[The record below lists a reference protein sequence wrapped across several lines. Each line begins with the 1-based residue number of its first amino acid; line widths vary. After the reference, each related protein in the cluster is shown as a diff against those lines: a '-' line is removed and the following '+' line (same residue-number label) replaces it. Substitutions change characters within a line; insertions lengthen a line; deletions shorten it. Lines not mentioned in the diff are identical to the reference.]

1 MYRFSSFGPKQA
13 VHNCTLEVLRQ
24 AGEYGNGMHDEPMR
38 GRADEVKRIATDEGE
53 FPEGARFYDPR
64 IARLNNLRRMYEVL
78 GSSLYSRELN
88 AVPGADT
95 S

>member
-1 MYRFSSFGPKQA
+1 
-13 VHNCTLEVLRQ
+13 
-24 AGEYGNGMHDEPMR
+24 MHDEPMR

-78 GSSLYSRELN
+78 GSSLSSLPQDSCFFQWDRNAGAVRHHSRRIVLWW
-88 AVPGADT
+88 AGRKHGRVG
-95 S
+95 